1 MFEGISN
8 SNFNQVQ
15 ETISKIECALK
26 NISELAM

>member
-15 ETISKIECALK
+15 EIISKIERALK
-26 NISELAM
+26 NITELAV